1 MQAPDPLLVLR
12 AQTGDRDALDRLLR
26 TCQGPLYRYIAG
38 VVGDAGAA
46 EDVTQEC
53 LFRIARK
60 VRWLS
65 EPALFRAW
73 AFRIA
78 SREAQRH
85 FARRRIFDPL
95 DEATEVSVEADGLK
109 GLELEALRDAVG
121 TLSPASRAVL
131 SLHYFEDM
139 TLNEIADILEIPLG
153 TVKSRLAYGIRQLRM
168 SMGKR

>member
-1 MQAPDPLLVLR
+1 MQAPDPILVLR
-12 AQTGDRDALDRLLR
+12 AQAGDRDALDELLR
-26 TCQGPLYRYIAG
+26 ICQGPLHRYIAS
-38 VVGDAGAA
+38 VVGDASAA

-60 VRWLS
+60 LRWLS

-78 SREAQRH
+78 SREAQRSL
-85 FARRRIFDPL
+85 ARRRNLDPL
-95 DEATEVSVEADGLK
+95 DDAADASVEADGLK
-109 GLELEALRDAVG
+109 ALELEALRNAVA

-139 TLNEIADILEIPLG
+139 TLNEIADVLEIPLG
-153 TVKSRLAYGIRQLRM
+153 TVKSRLGYGIRQLRM
-168 SMGKR
+168 SMGDR

>member
-1 MQAPDPLLVLR
+1 MQAPDPILVLR
-12 AQTGDRDALDRLLR
+12 AQTGDRDALDQLLGN
-26 TCQGPLYRYIAG
+26 CLGPLHRYIAS
-38 VVGDAGAA
+38 VVGDVSAA

-78 SREAQRH
+78 SREARRH
-85 FARRRIFDPL
+85 LARRRIFDPL
-95 DEATEVSVEADGLK
+95 DEAADVSVEADGLK

-121 TLSPASRAVL
+121 TLSPASRAVM

-139 TLNEIADILEIPLG
+139 TLNEIADVLEIPLG
-153 TVKSRLAYGIRQLRM
+153 TVKSRLGYGIRQLRM
-168 SMGKR
+168 SMR